1 MNCPTG
7 ARPEIRVSVLICR
20 KGRGISGTVWGK
32 FGGAP
37 PWKIGKANR
46 ATGSQ
51 LTTCAVRSPPWLWCA
66 VRLLRVEARLRISRE
81 TSGHRH
87 AALVAVGV
95 RMVTGDGDRHVGV
108 GCRHPRSGPALDGRY
123 RQLIL
128 GGRR

>member
-1 MNCPTG
+1 MNCPTTS
-7 ARPEIRVSVLICR
+7 RPEIRVSVLICR

-46 ATGSQ
+46 AQGLAVDDVRGALPAAALVRGSPF
-51 LTTCAVRSPPWLWCA
+51 ARRSA
-66 VRLLRVEARLRISRE
+66 LRISRE

-108 GCRHPRSGPALDGRY
+108 RCRHPRSGPVLDGRY